1 MENFKLE
8 DLHIHR
14 IVESEDDYKLYGE
27 DFLICNVGSTVQF
40 DQPIRTEF
48 AIVLCTEG
56 EVDVSINLRSH
67 KLQKGVMV
75 VNFPQNIIQLENRS
89 PDFSGK
95 AVLMSEKF
103 VRSIVSNL
111 KPTTLDFIRFQHN
124 PCMELQP
131 ADIEL
136 FEKHYDLLNSIMG
149 TDDNIYKSESIRN
162 ILLSLYYNIKS
173 LIDRHTI
180 DMTSYTRHSVIF
192 YEFILLLNQHYLR
205 ERKVSFYADKFNL
218 SPKYFSSIIKAESDK
233 SAAEWI
239 DEYLIIEAQ
248 SQLRHTKL
256 SVQEIAYN
264 MHFTNTS
271 FFGKFFKQHMGI
283 SPGEYRK
290 G

>member
-1 MENFKLE
+1 M
-8 DLHIHR
+8 
-14 IVESEDDYKLYGE
+14 E
-27 DFLICNVGSTVQF
+27 DFLICNVGTAAQF

-48 AIVLCTEG
+48 ALVLCTQG
-56 EVDVSINLRSH
+56 EVEVSINLRPH
-67 KLQKGVMV
+67 KLKKGVMA
-75 VNFPQNIIQLENRS
+75 VNFPHNIIKLENRS

-95 AVLMSEKF
+95 AVLMSEGF

-111 KPTTLDFIRFQHN
+111 KPTALDIIRFQHD
-124 PCMELQP
+124 PCIELQP
-131 ADIEL
+131 ADIEI
-136 FEKHYDLLNSIMG
+136 FERHYNLLNSIMVG
-149 TDDNIYKSESIRN
+149 DDNIYKSESIRN
-162 ILLSLYYNIKS
+162 IMRSLYYNIKS
-173 LIDRHTI
+173 LIDLHNI

-192 YEFILLLNQHYLR
+192 YEFILLLNQHYQR

-218 SPKYFSSIIKAESDK
+218 SPKYFSSIIKAQSDK
-233 SAAEWI
+233 SVAEWI

-248 SQLRHTKL
+248 FQLRHTKL

-271 FFGKFFKQHMGI
+271 FFGKFFKQHTGI